1 MTTVLME
8 ARDISRV
15 VAGQTVCTL
24 FQAQVAAQGDAPALH
39 TRRDGAWQSLSWREY
54 GRRVEGAAL
63 ALMADGLEP
72 GQAVA
77 LLSGTR
83 EEYNIADLGVTH
95 AGGIPVTLYQ
105 SLTPGQVAYI
115 VAHAEAVLAFAE
127 SAPQAEKL
135 LAIRAEIP
143 RVRRLILF
151 EGAERLRGDA
161 RAAGWVVGWDEW
173 LAGGEAMR
181 RAGAAALEAR
191 WRAVSPASVATYI
204 YTSGTTGP
212 PKGAVLTHGQV
223 CWTQEAAQRL
233 VPSEPGWRSIGYL
246 PMAHVAERGIS
257 LWGAIRAA
265 RSVYFCPAIEQLGE
279 TLVAARPHLFFAVP
293 RIWEKMHAALT
304 AGLAAEPDAAKREG
318 AQAAVAAATRAVE
331 LEQAGQPVP
340 PALAEVRTRADA
352 ALFVHLRRRLGLDEA
367 RITASGAAPIAPE
380 ILRFF
385 HAIGLPIVE
394 VYGQTEGCGIA
405 SVNRPDHTRI
415 GSVGLAYPG
424 VEVRLAED
432 GEILL
437 RGGNVFAG
445 YHKEPTLTAETV
457 DADGWLHSGDI
468 GALDADGFV
477 TVVDRK
483 KDIIITA
490 GGKNITPSNIENA
503 LKRQPLISQAM
514 VVGDRRAY
522 LTALLTLD
530 EPAARLWAKRSDVE
544 AQDWAALI
552 ADPRLQAE
560 LQQQVDAANADFSRV
575 EQVKRFTVLP
585 DEWSPATD
593 ELTPTL
599 KVKRKVV
606 GDKYA
611 AAIEAM
617 YRVGA

>member
-1 MTTVLME
+1 MTTVLTE
-8 ARDISRV
+8 GRDISRA

-54 GRRVEGAAL
+54 GRRVEAAAL

-83 EEYNIADLGVTH
+83 EEYNIADLGITH
-95 AGGIPVTLYQ
+95 AGGIPVALYQ
-105 SLTPGQVAYI
+105 SLASGQVAYI
-115 VAHAEAVLAFAE
+115 VAHSEAVLAFAE
-127 SAPQAEKL
+127 NAAQAEKF
-135 LAIRAEIP
+135 LAIRAEVP
-143 RVRRLILF
+143 LVRRLIVF
-151 EGAERLRGDA
+151 EDAGRLRGDA
-161 RAAGWVVGWDEW
+161 RAAGWVASWDEW
-173 LAGGEAMR
+173 LAGGDAGR
-181 RAGAAALEAR
+181 RSGAGAFPAR
-191 WRAVSPASVATYI
+191 WQAVKPQAVATYI

-223 CWTQEAAQRL
+223 CWAQEAGHRL
-233 VPSEPGWRSIGYL
+233 VPTEPGYRSVGYL

-265 RSVYFCPAIEQLGE
+265 RSVYFCPGIERLGE
-279 TLVAARPHLFFAVP
+279 TLLEVRPHLFFAVP

-304 AGLAAEPDAAKREG
+304 AGLSAEPDPAKRE
-318 AQAAVAAATRAVE
+318 AARQALDAAIRAVE
-331 LEQAGQPVP
+331 LEQTGQPVP
-340 PALAEVRTRADA
+340 PALAEARARADA
-352 ALFVHLRRRLGLDEA
+352 VLFVHLRRRLGLDEA
-367 RITASGAAPIAPE
+367 KLTASGAAPIGADV
-380 ILRFF
+380 LRFF
-385 HAIGLPIVE
+385 HAIGLPILE

-405 SVNRPDHTRI
+405 SINRPDRTRI

-437 RGGNVFAG
+437 RGGNVFSG
-445 YHKEPTLTAETV
+445 YHKEPTLSAETV

-468 GALDADGFV
+468 GAIDADGFV
-477 TVVDRK
+477 SVVDRK

-490 GGKNITPSNIENA
+490 GGKNITPSNMENA

-530 EPAARLWAKRSDVE
+530 EPAARLWAKRRDVE
-544 AQDWAALI
+544 AQDWAALL
-552 ADPRLQAE
+552 AHPALQAE
-560 LQQQVDAANADFSRV
+560 VQHEVDAANADFSRV

-599 KVKRKVV
+599 KVRRNVV

-611 AAIEAM
+611 AAIEAL
-617 YRVGA
+617 YGADG

>member
-1 MTTVLME
+1 MTARRE
-8 ARDISRV
+8 AADITRA
-15 VAGQTVCTL
+15 VAGQTLCAM
-24 FQAQVAAQGDAPALH
+24 FQAQAAAQGDAPALH
-39 TRRDGAWQSLSWREY
+39 TRRDGAWRAVSWREY
-54 GRRVEGAAL
+54 ARRVEAAAL
-63 ALMADGLEP
+63 ALMTDGLAP

-105 SLTPGQVAYI
+105 SLAPGQVAYI

-127 SAPQAEKL
+127 NAAQAEKL

-143 RVRRLILF
+143 LVRRLIVF
-151 EGAERLRGDA
+151 EGAESLRGDA
-161 RAAGWVVGWDEW
+161 RAAGWVVAWDQW
-173 LAGGEAMR
+173 LAGGDAAR
-181 RAGAAALEAR
+181 QSGASAFTAR
-191 WRAVSPASVATYI
+191 WQAVKPEAVATYI
-204 YTSGTTGP
+204 YPSGTTGP

-223 CWTQEAAQRL
+223 CWAQEAGHRL
-233 VPSEPGWRSIGYL
+233 VPTEPGYRSVGYL

-265 RSVYFCPAIEQLGE
+265 RSVYFCPAIERLGE
-279 TLVAARPHLFFAVP
+279 TLLDARPHLFFAVP

-304 AGLAAEPDAAKREG
+304 ADLAAEPDVAKRE
-318 AQAAVAAATRAVE
+318 AARQALAAATRAVA

-340 PALAEVRTRADA
+340 PALAEARARADA

-367 RITASGAAPIAPE
+367 KLTASGAAPIGADV
-380 ILRFF
+380 LRFF
-385 HAIGLPIVE
+385 HAIGLPILE

-405 SVNRPDHTRI
+405 SINRPDRARI

-437 RGGNVFAG
+437 RGGNVFSG
-445 YHKEPTLTAETV
+445 YHKEPALSAETV

-477 TVVDRK
+477 SVVDRK

-503 LKRQPLISQAM
+503 LKRQDLISQAM
-514 VVGDRRAY
+514 VVGDRRPY

-530 EPAARLWAKRSDVE
+530 EPAARLWAKRQGLD
-544 AQDWAALI
+544 ALDWAGLI
-552 ADPRLQAE
+552 AHPALEAE
-560 LQQQVDAANADFSRV
+560 VQREVDAGNGEFSRV
-575 EQVKRFTVLP
+575 EQVKRFTILR
-585 DEWSPATD
+585 DEWSPATE

-606 GDKYA
+606 RAKYGD
-611 AAIEAM
+611 AIEAM
-617 YRVGA
+617 YTEGV